1 MWKFRHIQSKLWVSA
16 LLLLLVSMTVGGAA
30 FFYVRYIAHYE
41 DFKSHSEQFN
51 AHVHR
56 AYALMQAFLETEQR
70 NEHYMETGKSHVLFE
85 YEKVK
90 QEGNRLLSQL
100 EQKEGV
106 QHERMAAELGVD
118 SLLSRTGAEWRAFDK
133 TFARLQERVK
143 EKGFVT
149 SGALGQMHVAAR
161 RLHLILKEQDTLA
174 LALFEKMRHYEKDF
188 FLKKDARLVRRVEK
202 AAQELEAALPA
213 NMNSALRMTI
223 KDNLNDYLQAFGRA
237 VALEKQIG
245 LDDNSGLRAEA
256 KQWMIQLHNDSRL
269 LAGST
274 ARHIDTLWWR
284 AKLIFGSALLLLLM
298 MGVAVAVY
306 QHYAVAR
313 PIRRLDA
320 ITSTVTEDINNEEA
334 TQALAEFDD
343 ETEVGEIA
351 KNFSAMVT
359 KLKASVEETK
369 SRDEKLAEYIREEA
383 KRKWAT
389 EGLAIFGEILRSNYN
404 DLERQAY
411 EIISTLVEYTEC
423 QMGALFIVNDEE
435 EPPYLELKASYAYGR
450 PKHLKKKVAWGEG
463 IVGAA
468 WREGDKI
475 SLTDIPEDYPKV
487 ITGSLIE
494 GKPKHVLVVPLQS
507 DTTGIVGVIELA
519 AIRIIEEDKIEFI
532 ERLSSRIASTI
543 AAVRA
548 NERNAKLLEASRK
561 YAEELKNKEKE
572 LEVKVQQYDQ
582 WIREL
587 EKKLNAVAEE
597 AHVYRSIINRIYEGI
612 ILTNERFIITKVNR
626 YVLKRFGYRRM
637 ELEGQPVDILIE
649 TNYSNIIDLRQRR
662 FQLSYKSF
670 TQSVTGKV
678 IDAEGK
684 VHPVQMM
691 AGKLEID
698 TKIVY
703 VFLFNEVPVGEE
715 DSIDI
720 SFFDD
725 DSTDNDDAIRI

>member
-1 MWKFRHIQSKLWVSA
+1 MWKFRHIRSKLWLSA
-16 LLLLLVSMTVGGAA
+16 SLLLLLGMAVGGAA
-30 FFYVRYIAHYE
+30 FFYVRYIAQYDNYRSE
-41 DFKSHSEQFN
+41 SEQLN
-51 AHVHR
+51 AQVHR
-56 AYALMQAFLETEQR
+56 AYALLQTFLEVEQR
-70 NEHYMETGKSHVLFE
+70 NEHYMETGKSRVLFE

-90 QEGNRLLSQL
+90 QEGNQLLARLAQ
-100 EQKEGV
+100 QEGV
-106 QHERMAAELGVD
+106 YHERMAVELGVD
-118 SLLSRTGAEWRAFDK
+118 SLLERMTKEWRAFDK
-133 TFARLQERVK
+133 TFVRLQERVK
-143 EKGFVT
+143 ERGYVA
-149 SGALGQMHVAAR
+149 SGAMGQMHIAAR
-161 RLHLILKEQDTLA
+161 KLNLILKKQDTLA
-174 LALFEKMRHYEKDF
+174 LPLFEKMRRYEKDF
-188 FLKKDARLVRRVEK
+188 FLKKDARLIRRVEK

-213 NMNSALRMTI
+213 SMSPVLRLTV
-223 KDNLNDYLQAFGRA
+223 KDHLNDYLQAFNRV

-245 LDDNSGLRAEA
+245 LNEDSGLRAEA
-256 KQWMIQLHNDSRL
+256 KQHMIQLHNDSRL
-269 LAGST
+269 LAEST

-284 AKLIFGSALLLLLM
+284 AKLIFASVLLILLLVGV
-298 MGVAVAVY
+298 GVALY

-313 PIRRLDA
+313 PIGRLNKLTTA
-320 ITSTVTEDINNEEA
+320 VTENINNEEA
-334 TQALAEFDD
+334 AQALAEFDD
-343 ETEVGEIA
+343 ETEVGDIA
-351 KNFSAMVT
+351 RNFSVMVT

-369 SRDEKLAEYIREEA
+369 TRDEKLAEYIREEA
-383 KRKWAT
+383 KRKWAA

-404 DLERQAY
+404 DLERQSY

-423 QMGALFIVNDEE
+423 QMGALFIVEDDE

-450 PKHLKKKVAWGEG
+450 PKYLKKKVAWGEG

-519 AIRIIEEDKIEFI
+519 SIRLIEEDKIDFI

-587 EKKLNAVAEE
+587 EKKLNAIAEE
-597 AHVYRSIINRIYEGI
+597 AHIYRSIINRIYEGI

-626 YVLKRFGYRRM
+626 YVLKRFGYRRT

-649 TNYSNIIDLRQRR
+649 TNYNNIIDLRHRR
-662 FQLSYKSF
+662 FQLNYKSF
-670 TQSVTGKV
+670 TQNVTGKV
-678 IDAEGK
+678 IDSEGK
-684 VHPVQMM
+684 MHPVQMM

-715 DSIDI
+715 ENINI
-720 SFFDD
+720 TFIDD